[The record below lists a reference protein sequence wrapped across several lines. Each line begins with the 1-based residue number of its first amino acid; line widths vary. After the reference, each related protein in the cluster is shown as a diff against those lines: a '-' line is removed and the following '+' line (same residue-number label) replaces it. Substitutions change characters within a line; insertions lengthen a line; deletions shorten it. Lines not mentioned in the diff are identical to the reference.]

1 MAPSYGSPN
10 QTITIALYTPEFGST
25 SGEQCRCRMLDTN
38 IEPNNPYDQNI
49 TDRLYGGDMDM
60 RIHQE
65 VCCRWSTDAE
75 GAGAKVTAHE
85 RGRRVLALERIR
97 ILIQE
102 EGLHFDERSLDLAS
116 VASSNIFTT
125 ARASWDATSFLQ

>member
-1 MAPSYGSPN
+1 
-10 QTITIALYTPEFGST
+10 
-25 SGEQCRCRMLDTN
+25 MLDTN

-65 VCCRWSTDAE
+65 IMPGTAEADAE
-75 GAGAKVTAHE
+75 GAGAKVTAYHMNE
-85 RGRRVLALERIR
+85 GRRVLALERIR

-102 EGLHFDERSLDLAS
+102 EGLHFDEARQL
-116 VASSNIFTT
+116 VASE
-125 ARASWDATSFLQ
+125 